1 MDELPQLL
9 RQSPNLQTINL
20 EFSEIESLEP
30 LMPWLIQFSRL
41 KELQLFGNRLETLPK
56 DLSKLRSLEKLDIS
70 NNLIASIDAILPGLL
85 SLPYLTELHVTL
97 QDFSEEQL
105 LLNSLPKLQN
115 LNGNPIDKYRSQVSV
130 QERDSDDENEN
141 DLQQSLL
148 ACQSSGFFSEET
160 SLNQEYL
167 EKIAVLYD
175 EIRALWVKEDK
186 KKDSVLAEDFDEGLK
201 KIMGELS
208 DVLKDNKQE
217 YLINVYSLKAKFD
230 LALLCQGKLLDL
242 SVKKNDK
249 LGGKLKE
256 SNDLLVQ
263 VFRETISCMASFE
276 PKIRKK
282 ISSMKNQV
290 SHFQKESEEVLEA
303 ADQLQK
309 EAKVHKEAKESLI
322 KRFQDEKEEL
332 LAEIEAL
339 QEENKKYLDTI
350 IRHSKSYAEGVLSSR
365 GSEDLRN
372 DDDSRKYSMSSPSM
386 VKQNGKVLSLKQL
399 KEVIEEIYSSKVK
412 YDERC
417 SEGKMPRETMEE
429 HMYNYLNK
437 KYGLRNLI
445 LEWAA
450 SIIASVKKYA
460 QEDNDVAVFGLILKN
475 ECDEEFRFVQVQ
487 VKKTVTEL
495 LRINLRN
502 KFPLKPAGDINEMVN
517 ERTGKYLAEDEWNE
531 IVRFM
536 YNESDAEYIVDQL
549 YSQRIKDE
557 LPTDRT
563 TKGKVSREEAIIQR
577 EKERGLRNRILY
589 SEFVN
594 FLLDFQLHGHQKFL
608 SNFVK
613 VFKKVDMDSDGILNE
628 KEFTK
633 LLATVNLGFNESDCN
648 RLLQLID
655 PFDNQ
660 NITFSECVALF
671 STELVPVENVP
682 IMQKIS
688 SDS

>member
-20 EFSEIESLEP
+20 EFSEIESLDP

-70 NNLIASIDAILPGLL
+70 NNLIASIDLILPGLL
-85 SLPYLTELHVTL
+85 SLPNLIELHVTL

-105 LLNSLPKLQN
+105 LLNNLPKLQN
-115 LNGNPIDKYRSQVSV
+115 LNGNPVDKYRAQISV
-130 QERDSDDENEN
+130 QEQDSDDEK

-309 EAKVHKEAKESLI
+309 EAKVHKEAKEFLI
-322 KRFQDEKEEL
+322 KRFQDEKDEL

-372 DDDSRKYSMSSPSM
+372 EDDSRKYSMSSPSM
-386 VKQNGKVLSLKQL
+386 VKQNGKVLSIKQL
-399 KEVIEEIYSSKVK
+399 KEVIEEIYASKVK

-502 KFPLKPAGDINEMVN
+502 KFPLKSAGDINEMVN

-557 LPTDRT
+557 LPTDRPT
-563 TKGKVSREEAIIQR
+563 RGKVSREEAIIQR
-577 EKERGLRNRILY
+577 EKERGLKNRILY

-688 SDS
+688 GDS

>member
-557 LPTDRT
+557 LPIDRT